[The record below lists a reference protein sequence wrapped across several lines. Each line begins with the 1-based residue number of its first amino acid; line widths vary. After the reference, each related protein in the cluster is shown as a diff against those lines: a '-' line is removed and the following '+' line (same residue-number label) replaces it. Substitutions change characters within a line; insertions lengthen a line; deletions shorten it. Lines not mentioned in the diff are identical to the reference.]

1 MGLTDFA
8 KAILFILLLLPFYLA
23 SEESISI
30 NQEISRLE
38 RISQGQ
44 NTQERYQAY
53 MSLARLHSLRGNSE
67 AALVSYG
74 NALLVSPNDGQALFE
89 QGRILISMGEY
100 EQASFSFNALLAGN
114 RDAELLIQGRYYAAM
129 LDAFRSGNL
138 RPLIAL
144 ADDIAFREYHS
155 QIIYTLWKLS
165 DDRVWANRLTRDFP
179 NSPEAKIINFT
190 AVLAATPQWIFF
202 PGRNSL
208 SFASP
213 QSPAAIDNANLVFL
227 QIGLFAREANAE
239 AAAERL
245 RHAGFEPIIMRRN
258 VYNAEQW
265 AAGINTQSI
274 NVNNALRQ
282 LRDAGFDA
290 FPVR

>member
-1 MGLTDFA
+1 MELIDRI
-8 KAILFILLLLPFYLA
+8 KLFLIFFLLPFSLA
-23 SEESISI
+23 SEGLVPF

-53 MSLARLHSLRGNSE
+53 MTLARLQWLRGNSE
-67 AALVSYG
+67 AALVSYA
-74 NALLVSPNDGQALFE
+74 NALVVSPNDGQALFE

-114 RDAELLIQGRYYAAM
+114 RDAELLMQGRYYAAM

-138 RPLIAL
+138 RPLISL

-179 NSPEAKIINFT
+179 LSPEAKIINYT

-202 PGRNSL
+202 PGRNNL

-213 QSPAAIDNANLVFL
+213 QSPAAIDSANLVFL
-227 QIGLFAREANAE
+227 QTGLFSREANAV
-239 AAAERL
+239 AAAENL
-245 RHAGFEPIIMRRN
+245 RRAGFDALIIRRN
-258 VYNAEQW
+258 VNNAEQW
-265 AAGINTQSI
+265 AAGINTQSS

-290 FPVR
+290 FPIR